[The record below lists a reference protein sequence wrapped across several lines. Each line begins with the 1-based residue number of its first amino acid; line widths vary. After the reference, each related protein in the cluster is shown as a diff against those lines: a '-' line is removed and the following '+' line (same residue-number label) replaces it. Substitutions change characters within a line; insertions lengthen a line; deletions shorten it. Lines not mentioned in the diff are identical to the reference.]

1 MSLIIQHSIKH
12 LINPKAH
19 GKYKKCLGSSS
30 KSTRAD
36 SKNIIDKKNEKLIEK
51 VEYYDIYSDL
61 IPKRPNLKN
70 YIKNYPKE
78 EDDETSINSNYSY
91 EKFPLKKNKKLI
103 SQKKSKI
110 QTVKYY
116 KEDGGYVIFPSF
128 KEREVH
134 IDVYDK
140 KVDIESGEDD
150 FLSDEG
156 TIDYGLKKVEKDL
169 ISAFEIIKK
178 ENCHCIENLRRFSKF
193 IDKNKKLNLKKNL
206 PIHK

>member
-91 EKFPLKKNKKLI
+91 EKLPLKKK
-103 SQKKSKI
+103 
-110 QTVKYY
+110 
-116 KEDGGYVIFPSF
+116 
-128 KEREVH
+128 
-134 IDVYDK
+134 
-140 KVDIESGEDD
+140 
-150 FLSDEG
+150 
-156 TIDYGLKKVEKDL
+156 
-169 ISAFEIIKK
+169 
-178 ENCHCIENLRRFSKF
+178 
-193 IDKNKKLNLKKNL
+193 
-206 PIHK
+206 